1 MTTQIKQQSH
11 YIYVVKINIMSKT
24 FCEFFLR
31 LFKVCMIIKCLL
43 SYNRECMS
51 ILNQK
56 YFCFQARLSPGF
68 AKNMMNGP

>member
-1 MTTQIKQQSH
+1 MTTQNKQSL
-11 YIYVVKINIMSKT
+11 YISVVKINIMST
-24 FCEFFLR
+24 TLLGFVLR
-31 LFKVCMIIKCLL
+31 QFKVCMIIKCLL
-43 SYNRECMS
+43 SNNRECMS